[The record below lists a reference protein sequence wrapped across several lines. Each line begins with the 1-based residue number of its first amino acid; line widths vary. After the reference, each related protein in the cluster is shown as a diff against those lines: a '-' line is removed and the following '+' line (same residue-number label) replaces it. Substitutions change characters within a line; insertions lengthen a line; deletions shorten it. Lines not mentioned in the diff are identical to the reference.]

1 MAGGGEMGSE
11 RNPPIIQVNER
22 PPLPV
27 LATLSLQHLFA
38 MFGATILVPVL
49 FGVDPATVL
58 LFNGIGTL
66 IFLALCQWKVP
77 AYLGS
82 SFAFIPAVLTIIP
95 LYGYGAALGGFIA
108 SGIIFILLAFIIGK
122 TGTGWVEIIF
132 PDAAMGAIVAVIGL
146 ELAPTAAKMTGLT
159 NGSADPATLAVV
171 IITLGVMIAGMTVF
185 RGFLRIIPVL
195 LGILVGCVAAVLLGR
210 AVLDTILA
218 APWFS
223 VPTFY
228 TPAFSPA
235 AIILILP
242 ATAVVFVEVIGHL
255 RVTGTIIGRDLMK
268 DPGIEPV
275 LYGKGI
281 STVLSGF
288 FGSTPNTTYAENIG
302 VMAITRVYS
311 TYVLAGTA
319 LIAIVISFCGKLPAA
334 IRAIPDPV
342 MGAVGLLLFG
352 VIAASGIRILIDAGT
367 DLSRSRNLVLA
378 ALILVIGVS
387 GASIT
392 IGPAEI
398 KGMALSTVVAIVL
411 GVFFYGVDRMGW
423 ANDS

>member
-1 MAGGGEMGSE
+1 MGSE
-11 RNPPIIQVNER
+11 RNPTIVQVDER

-49 FGVDPATVL
+49 FGVDPATIL

-66 IFLALCQWKVP
+66 IFLALCRWKVP

-146 ELAPTAAKMTGLT
+146 ELAPTAAKMTGIT
-159 NGSADPATLAVV
+159 TGSADPVTLV
-171 IITLGVMIAGMTVF
+171 IVLVTLGVIIAGMTVS

-195 LGILVGCVAAVLLGR
+195 LGILAGCVAAVLLGR
-210 AVLDTILA
+210 AVMDTILA

-228 TPAFSPA
+228 APAFSPA

-311 TYVLAGTA
+311 THVLAGTA

-352 VIAASGIRILIDAGT
+352 VIAASGIRILIDART
-367 DLSRSRNLVLA
+367 DLSRSRNLVLV

-387 GASIT
+387 GASLNL
-392 IGPAEI
+392 GPAEI
-398 KGMALSTVVAIVL
+398 QGMALSTVVAIVL
-411 GVFFYGVDRMGW
+411 GIFFYTVDWMGW

>member
-1 MAGGGEMGSE
+1 MGAE
-11 RNPPIIQVNER
+11 RNPTIVQVDER

-49 FGVDPATVL
+49 FGVDPATIL

-95 LYGYGAALGGFIA
+95 QYGYGAALSGFIA

-122 TGTGWVEIIF
+122 TGTGWVNVLF

-159 NGSADPATLAVV
+159 TGSTDPVTLAIVLV
-171 IITLGVMIAGMTVF
+171 TLGVMIAGMTVS

-195 LGILVGCVAAVLLGR
+195 LGILAGCMAAVLLGR
-210 AVLDTILA
+210 AAVDTILA

-228 TPAFSPA
+228 APAFSPA

-352 VIAASGIRILIDAGT
+352 VIAASGIRILIDART
-367 DLSRSRNLVLA
+367 DLSRSRNLVLV

-392 IGPAEI
+392 IGLAEI

-411 GVFFYGVDRMGW
+411 GVFFYTVDRAGW
-423 ANDS
+423 GNDS

>member
-195 LGILVGCVAAVLLGR
+195 LGILVGCVAAVLLRR
-210 AVLDTILA
+210 AGLDMILA
-218 APWFS
+218 GAWFS

-228 TPAFSPA
+228 APTFSPA

-352 VIAASGIRILIDAGT
+352 VIAASGIRILIDART
-367 DLSRSRNLVLA
+367 DLSRSRNLVLV

-387 GASIT
+387 GASLNL
-392 IGPAEI
+392 GPAEI

-411 GVFFYGVDRMGW
+411 GVFFYAVDRAGW
-423 ANDS
+423 GNDS

>member
-1 MAGGGEMGSE
+1 MGSE
-11 RNPPIIQVNER
+11 RKPTIIQVDER

-66 IFLALCQWKVP
+66 IFLWLCQWKVP

-122 TGTGWVEIIF
+122 TGTGWVEVVF

-159 NGSADPATLAVV
+159 TGPADPATLAIVLF
-171 IITLGVMIAGMTVF
+171 TLGVMIAGMTAF
-185 RGFLRIIPVL
+185 KGFLRIIPVL
-195 LGILVGCVAAVLLGR
+195 LGILAGCVASVLLGR

-228 TPAFSPA
+228 APAFSPA

-311 TYVLAGTA
+311 TQVLAGTA

-334 IRAIPDPV
+334 IRAIPEPV

-352 VIAASGIRILIDAGT
+352 VIAASGIRILIDART
-367 DLSRSRNLVLA
+367 DLSHSRNLVLA

-387 GASIT
+387 GASIN
-392 IGPAEI
+392 IGLTEI
-398 KGMALSTVVAIVL
+398 KGMALSTVVAVVL
-411 GVFFYGVDRMGW
+411 GVFFYVVDRMGW
-423 ANDS
+423 GNDC

>member
-1 MAGGGEMGSE
+1 MGTD
-11 RNPPIIQVNER
+11 RNPTIIQVDER

-49 FGVDPATVL
+49 FGVDPSTIL

-122 TGTGWVEIIF
+122 TGTGWVEVVF

-146 ELAPTAAKMTGLT
+146 ELAPTAAKMAGLT
-159 NGSADPATLAVV
+159 AGSPDPATLGIVLV
-171 IITLGVMIAGMTVF
+171 TLGVMIVGMTVSK
-185 RGFLRIIPVL
+185 GFLRILPVL
-195 LGILVGCVAAVLLGR
+195 LGILAGCVAAVLLGR
-210 AVLDTILA
+210 AVLDTILI

-223 VPTFY
+223 IPTFY
-228 TPAFSPA
+228 APAFSPA

-242 ATAVVFVEVIGHL
+242 ATAVVFVELIGHL

-268 DPGIEPV
+268 APGIEPV

-319 LIAIVISFCGKLPAA
+319 LIAIAISFCGKLPAA

-342 MGAVGLLLFG
+342 MGAVGLFLFG
-352 VIAASGIRILIDAGT
+352 VIAASGIRILIDART
-367 DLSRSRNLVLA
+367 DLSCSRNLVLA

-387 GASIT
+387 GASVN

-398 KGMALSTVVAIVL
+398 KGMALSTVVAVVL
-411 GVFFYGVDRMGW
+411 GVFFYTVDRMGW
-423 ANDS
+423 GNGC

>member
-1 MAGGGEMGSE
+1 MGSE
-11 RNPPIIQVNER
+11 RNPTIVQVDER

-49 FGVDPATVL
+49 FGVDPATIL

-66 IFLALCQWKVP
+66 IFLALCRWKVP

-146 ELAPTAAKMTGLT
+146 ELAPTAAKMTGIT
-159 NGSADPATLAVV
+159 TGSADPVTLV
-171 IITLGVMIAGMTVF
+171 IVLVTLGVIIAGMTVS

-195 LGILVGCVAAVLLGR
+195 LGILAGCVAAVLLGR
-210 AVLDTILA
+210 AVMDTILA

-228 TPAFSPA
+228 APTFSPA

-311 TYVLAGTA
+311 THVLAGTA

-352 VIAASGIRILIDAGT
+352 VIAASGIRILIDART
-367 DLSRSRNLVLA
+367 DLSRSRNLVLV

-387 GASIT
+387 GASLNL
-392 IGPAEI
+392 GPAEI
-398 KGMALSTVVAIVL
+398 QGMALSTVVAIVL
-411 GVFFYGVDRMGW
+411 GIFFYTVDWMGW

>member
-1 MAGGGEMGSE
+1 MGAE
-11 RNPPIIQVNER
+11 RNPTIVQVDER

-66 IFLALCQWKVP
+66 IFLALCRWKVP

-159 NGSADPATLAVV
+159 TGSPAPVTLAIVLV
-171 IITLGVMIAGMTVF
+171 TLGVMIAGMTVSG
-185 RGFLRIIPVL
+185 GFLRIIPVL
-195 LGILVGCVAAVLLGR
+195 LGILAGCVAAVLLGR

-228 TPAFSPA
+228 VPAFSPA

-255 RVTGTIIGRDLMK
+255 RVTGTIVGRDLMK

-319 LIAIVISFCGKLPAA
+319 LIAIAISFCGKLPAA

-352 VIAASGIRILIDAGT
+352 VIAASGIRILIDART
-367 DLSRSRNLVLA
+367 DLSRSRNLVLV

-387 GASIT
+387 GASLNL
-392 IGPAEI
+392 GPAEI

-411 GVFFYGVDRMGW
+411 GVFFFTIDWMGW
-423 ANDS
+423 GNDS